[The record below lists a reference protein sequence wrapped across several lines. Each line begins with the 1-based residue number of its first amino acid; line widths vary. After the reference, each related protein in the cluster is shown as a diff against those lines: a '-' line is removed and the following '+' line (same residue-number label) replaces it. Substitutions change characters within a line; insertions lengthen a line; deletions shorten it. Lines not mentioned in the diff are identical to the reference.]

1 MKITRFTLIFMLNW
15 LVLTENEMKLKILM
29 RFLLLLNCY
38 DSIEYFL
45 RSMKWEASAILSVM
59 QASLVYIFV
68 FWGGLF
74 CTSFC
79 SAPRGLTTA
88 RSCCSFVGNISVKI
102 KVISCFH
109 WNFDTTPESSTVLMR
124 EEASFC
130 KYRTCQ
136 PPFFRPLALE
146 KSFQF
151 SRD

>member
-1 MKITRFTLIFMLNW
+1 MNLQ
-15 LVLTENEMKLKILM
+15 ILM
-29 RFLLLLNCY
+29 WFVLFLNCY
-38 DSIEYFL
+38 DSNEYFS

-102 KVISCFH
+102 KVISCFQLE
-109 WNFDTTPESSTVLMR
+109 FDTTPESSTRKPRSVNTVRVSRRFL
-124 EEASFC
+124 
-130 KYRTCQ
+130 
-136 PPFFRPLALE
+136 RPLALG

>member
-15 LVLTENEMKLKILM
+15 LVLKWNVKILM

-38 DSIEYFL
+38 DSIKYFPVL
-45 RSMKWEASAILSVM
+45 WNERLSSAILSVM
-59 QASLVYIFV
+59 QASFVYIFV
-68 FWGGLF
+68 FWGDLY
-74 CTSFC
+74 CTSSC

-102 KVISCFH
+102 KVISCFQLE
-109 WNFDTTPESSTVLMR
+109 FDTTPEFSTVLMR

-130 KYRTCQ
+130 KYSTCQ
-136 PPFFRPLALE
+136 PLFFRPRALE

-151 SRD
+151 SRG